1 MADPGSRAD
10 SKPPRWGLWAWW
22 QATPLY
28 LRILY
33 ACIVGAVVGVALR
46 ELDGALRRMDQ
57 ETFVRFLRP
66 LIWAEWLKIP
76 SRLIVRHLLTALAA
90 PLVLIA
96 VVQALMQA
104 QIPKGNG
111 LKLIGLLL
119 LNTTVAILIG
129 LTVANTL
136 KPGARAAIQ
145 AKVQPGE

>member
-1 MADPGSRAD
+1 MADRVGLLSRWNAI
-10 SKPPRWGLWAWW
+10 
-22 QATPLY
+22 PLY

-33 ACIVGAVVGVALR
+33 VCIVGLVVGVVLR
-46 ELDGALRRMDQ
+46 EADGALRRMDQ
-57 ETFVRFLRP
+57 ESFAGYLKP
-66 LIWAEWLKIP
+66 LVWAQWLAIP

-111 LKLIGLLL
+111 VKLIGLLL

-136 KPGARAAIQ
+136 APGKRTALSMNERPAD
-145 AKVQPGE
+145 AKELKTDPI